1 VAKRYTQVPD
11 SISQTIARARL
22 DEAGGGGGGARVSIS
37 DMPTIIIF
45 IYFLTCQPLLYLF
58 HQYFSIF

>member
-22 DEAGGGGGGARVSIS
+22 DEAGGGRGGVRVSIS

-45 IYFLTCQPLLYLF
+45 IYFLTCQPLLDLLN
-58 HQYFSIF
+58 QYFSIF